1 MTAHPSLPGR
11 LVADVADEP
20 ASWPVAS
27 SERVYS
33 SGYLDVDVDVIV
45 GPTGDEHS
53 RAVVRPNGAVGV
65 LALDDADRLLLV
77 VQYRHPVGERLVE
90 LPAGTLDVAG
100 EEPQEAAARELAE
113 EADVVA
119 ADWSP
124 LITLLSSAGY
134 TSEVCRVYRASALS
148 PVPAD
153 ERTERRAEEAEMEQ
167 WWAPFDTVVDAV
179 LDGRVRDATMCAAV
193 LAEHAR
199 RRRG

>member
-11 LVADVADEP
+11 LVDDVADQPE
-20 ASWPVAS
+20 SWPVDS
-27 SERVYS
+27 TERVYS
-33 SGYLDVDVDVIV
+33 SGYLDLDVDVIV
-45 GPTGDEHS
+45 DRRGERHS

-65 LALDDADRLLLV
+65 LALDEDDRLLLV

-124 LITLLSSAGY
+124 LLTLLSSGGY
-134 TSEVCRVYRASALS
+134 TSEACQIFRARGLS
-148 PVPAD
+148 PVPEA
-153 ERTERRAEEAEMEQ
+153 ERVERRAEEADMEQ
-167 WWAPFDTVVDAV
+167 WWVPFDVVVGAV
-179 LDGRVRDATMCAAV
+179 LDGRVRDAQLCAAV
-193 LAEHAR
+193 LAEHAHR
-199 RRRG
+199 HR

>member
-1 MTAHPSLPGR
+1 VSRHPSLPGL
-11 LVADVADEP
+11 LVDAVADEP
-20 ASWPVAS
+20 AAWPVES
-27 SERVYS
+27 SERVYA

-45 GPTGDEHS
+45 GPDGARHS

-90 LPAGTLDVAG
+90 LPAGTLDVEG
-100 EEPQEAAARELAE
+100 EKPLDAAARELAE

-119 ADWSP
+119 ATWSP
-124 LITLLSSAGY
+124 LISLLSSGGY
-134 TSEVCRVYRASALS
+134 TSEECRIYRATDLT
-148 PVPAD
+148 PVPEG

-167 WWAPFDTVVDAV
+167 WWVPFGTVVDAV
-179 LDGRVRDATMCAAV
+179 LEGRVRDAMMCAAV

-199 RRRG
+199 RHR